1 MAIRDTNSLK
11 MAFETGKIPQQQD
24 FHDLIDS
31 AVVASSGITPL
42 APADTMAAP
51 NGSKR
56 YVATAAGTYS
66 NLKLADGSAAPA
78 ITVTE
83 ADVAWSIVYLNYTQG
98 SNSWA
103 KTVSNIYD
111 STEVRFSTKNWLLG
125 SFMDIITVTRG
136 LATPI
141 VYKGFPAVLL
151 TASPDGTPF
160 RALVSLSDVVAQY
173 PRMAFMLNHW
183 MIIDGGVGYRY
194 GSTGTLGD
202 LNVEDF
208 QMSYRMIRGYL
219 YYENDL
225 VFEGYDEGSSLVL
238 LDPFLTVD
246 PYYEDEDE
254 GDFE

>member
-56 YVATAAGTYS
+56 YVATAAGTYN

-160 RALVSLSDVVAQY
+160 RALVSLSDVIAQY
-173 PRMAFMLNHW
+173 PMMAFILYYW
-183 MIIDGGVGYRY
+183 MIIDGGVGYRT
-194 GSTGTLGD
+194 GSAGTIGD
-202 LNVEDF
+202 VEVEYF
-208 QMSYRMIRGYL
+208 EMEYQMRPRYL
-219 YYENDL
+219 DYDRD
-225 VFEGYDEGSSLVL
+225 VAFEGYDEGSSLVL
-238 LDPFLTVD
+238 VDPFLAVD
-246 PYYEDEDE
+246 EYY
-254 GDFE
+254 GGGLNG